1 LKSDFAN
8 NLRVGDFI
16 SAVNGD
22 LVVMDGE
29 ESDGAFDA
37 LAIVGTNI
45 GALAEAAKLVLIGGV
60 PDGRKKGVS
69 A

>member
-1 LKSDFAN
+1 
-8 NLRVGDFI
+8 
-16 SAVNGD
+16 
-22 LVVMDGE
+22 MDGE